1 MERVHPDDFD
11 RVGKALVD
19 RFGISPPE
27 AAHRLRSACPCIVV
41 GDDLATSP
49 TLQAALLTFVN
60 LSPRIFKAGAVVA
73 DPSNALSSRPC
84 VNTPYPTLREAVV
97 AHGGVEGTDSLD
109 PNRIVVGMN
118 GGGPG
123 LRLTF
128 DGWAARV
135 GPASWSEA
143 LPQRE
148 RCVLAGV
155 AGAAMALGE
164 MFFHAAGLSIE
175 ATEREV
181 GLSLWSPG
189 TSEDTPDGPGPA
201 VEFLPGEAWL
211 LGLGHLGQGFA
222 WALSM
227 LPYAEPGKMELLLQ
241 DFDRV
246 VAGNTGTQAL
256 TSVSDVGAR
265 KTRVCADFLRARGF
279 DPGVIDRLFD
289 ERTPRS
295 NAEPALALCGFDGKG
310 PREVLDRV
318 NFERVVVCGVGGTV
332 SDFDE
337 LQLHTLPFRTVKAS
351 DVWPR
356 STRVGA
362 GEALAASNPF
372 YRAYREAHRCGEVEL
387 AGLSVAAP
395 FVGGMAGALAW
406 AEVLR
411 ELHGGSRCGFVE
423 LPLRG
428 LDERRV
434 RSSLDDASRPRYSR
448 PCLNVVNRAGV
459 PRVAIR
465 GMNRAIDA
473 RLTLGVPAR

>member
-1 MERVHPDDFD
+1 MDHVHPDDFD
-11 RVGKALVD
+11 RVVKALVD
-19 RFGISPPE
+19 QFGVSLAE
-27 AAHRLRSACPCIVV
+27 AANRLRSARPCIVV
-41 GDDLATSP
+41 GHDLAVSP
-49 TLQAALLTFVN
+49 TLQAAFLTLVN
-60 LSPRIFKAGAVVA
+60 LTPRIFKAGGVVA

-84 VNTPYPTLREAVV
+84 VNTPYPTLREAVI
-97 AHGGVEGTDSLD
+97 AHGGVEGTDSLG
-109 PNRIVVGMN
+109 PNRIVVGTD
-118 GGGPG
+118 GDGPG

-135 GPASWSEA
+135 GPASWSGA
-143 LPQRE
+143 MPQRE

-155 AGAAMALGE
+155 AGAAIALGE
-164 MFFHAAGLSIE
+164 MFFHAAGLSVE

-189 TSEDTPDGPGPA
+189 TSEDSPDGPGPA

-227 LPYAEPGKMELLLQ
+227 LPYEEPGKMELLLQ

-279 DPGVIDRLFD
+279 DPGVIDRPFD
-289 ERTPRS
+289 ERSPRS
-295 NAEPALALCGFDGKG
+295 NAEPALALCGFDGQG

-337 LQLHTLPFRTVKAS
+337 LQLHTLPFHKAKAS
-351 DVWPR
+351 EVWPR

-372 YRAYREAHRCGEVEL
+372 YRSYRETHKCGEVEL

-395 FVGGMAGALAW
+395 FAGAMAGALAW

-411 ELHGGSRCGFVE
+411 ELHGGRRCGFVE
-423 LPLRG
+423 LPLR
-428 LDERRV
+428 
-434 RSSLDDASRPRYSR
+434 SLDVRRARFIAKEIATPRYSK
-448 PCLNVVNRAGV
+448 PCLHAKECET
-459 PRVAIR
+459 VAV
-465 GMNRAIDA
+465 GA
-473 RLTLGVPAR
+473 